1 MKRVSVR
8 PVLLCALLA
17 AGLLFDPMGILR
29 MTLACA
35 MLHESGHI
43 LAYRLCAHSWP
54 QLRFSLEGISLSG
67 TQRLSR
73 ARELWVLAAGPM
85 ANFLFAALLFLLL
98 QRRASYRL
106 YFLAA
111 VSLCT
116 GLYNLLPFGVLDGAR
131 ILQNLLSAE
140 RLDAFQRAQRALL
153 GVLCL
158 TAVYLLIKGNL
169 PSGARAAALL
179 GPGYLLAREFFGYS
193 DE

>member
-8 PVLLCALLA
+8 SVLLCALLA
-17 AGLLFDPMGILR
+17 VGLLFDPLGILR
-29 MTLACA
+29 MTLVCA
-35 MLHESGHI
+35 TLHESGHI

-54 QLRFSLEGISLSG
+54 RLHFSLEGVSLSG
-67 TQRLSR
+67 TQHLSR
-73 ARELWVLAAGPM
+73 AQELRVLAAGPM

-98 QRRASYRL
+98 QSKASYRL

-131 ILQNLLSAE
+131 ILQNLLPAE
-140 RLDAFQRAQRALL
+140 RIDVFQRAQRALL

-158 TAVYLLIKGNL
+158 AVIFLLLKGSL

-179 GPGYLLAREFFGYS
+179 GPGYLLAREFLGYS
-193 DE
+193 DG